1 MLRFLETKAVSL
13 IQKIVYSDKEGPKFR
28 FLSQRQKILVVTL
41 VVCLV
46 LSSTMILVTLGYQMY
61 RYTLAQTNTL
71 RPLKFETWNVWTEQN
86 SNGLSKEMG
95 AGTEGFY
102 YRVQRIIEY
111 IKKSNADIINLQ
123 EWLNEEEAIKLLQT
137 TFSDE
142 YKIFITHEGISEE
155 GELCALC
162 TLVKKKLLTE
172 NDTLITFT
180 YMEKDKEEV
189 KVDNI
194 LGVYIHSLRL
204 LLLNVHCRTLPEVRQ
219 YLAEHGVTN
228 AIKNFSSKIKE
239 KFGNEVQIR
248 ILMSGDFNAF
258 NQGSYERD
266 LYLRDLKKSL
276 GKDSSIPSEN
286 AISTLTG
293 TKATSTFFPSPS
305 DYLNRDIYEPA
316 KQLGLKVDILQKIIL
331 PGVITHKSSLTL
343 TESDIKS
350 IHILRELCQDN
361 DSNLNLPEYLEDL
374 FKNINLEALVKVIY
388 LLSKNNEAI
397 SSIKILKDYLA
408 NNNAEKENIQT
419 LFAWIRLLRGLWQTD
434 NVITR
439 GKNIDLIVISDDI
452 EQLKSIVD
460 SKGIGIPVEKYL
472 KASRRR
478 EDYEENIERFTLI
491 HRLFIEN
498 KRNKIEPLINISDHY
513 PVHLIFQVKK

>member
-1 MLRFLETKAVSL
+1 
-13 IQKIVYSDKEGPKFR
+13 
-28 FLSQRQKILVVTL
+28 
-41 VVCLV
+41 
-46 LSSTMILVTLGYQMY
+46 
-61 RYTLAQTNTL
+61 
-71 RPLKFETWNVWTEQN
+71 
-86 SNGLSKEMG
+86 
-95 AGTEGFY
+95 
-102 YRVQRIIEY
+102 
-111 IKKSNADIINLQ
+111 
-123 EWLNEEEAIKLLQT
+123 
-137 TFSDE
+137 
-142 YKIFITHEGISEE
+142 
-155 GELCALC
+155 
-162 TLVKKKLLTE
+162 
-172 NDTLITFT
+172 
-180 YMEKDKEEV
+180 MEKDKEEV

-276 GKDSSIPSEN
+276 GKGSSIPSEN

-331 PGVITHKSSLTL
+331 PRVITHKSSLTL

-374 FKNINLEALVKVIY
+374 FKNVNLEALVKVIY
-388 LLSKNNEAI
+388 LVSKNNEAI
-397 SSIKILKDYLA
+397 SSIKILKEYLA
-408 NNNAEKENIQT
+408 NNHAEKENIQT

-439 GKNIDLIVISDDI
+439 GKNIDLIIISDDI
-452 EQLKSIVD
+452 EPLKSIID
-460 SKGIGIPVEKYL
+460 SKGIGMPVEKYI
-472 KASRRR
+472 KASEGR
-478 EDYEENIERFTLI
+478 ENYEENIERFTLI

-498 KRNKIEPLINISDHY
+498 KRHKIEPLINISDHY
-513 PVHLIFQVKK
+513 PVHLIFQVKI